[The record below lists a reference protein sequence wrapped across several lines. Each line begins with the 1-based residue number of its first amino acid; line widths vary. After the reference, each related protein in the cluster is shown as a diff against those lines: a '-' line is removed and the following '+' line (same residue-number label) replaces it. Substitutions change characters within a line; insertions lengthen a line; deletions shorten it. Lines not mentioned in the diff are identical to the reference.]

1 MEGASSS
8 WAAIMESLGSL
19 YMVPGTL
26 HALSKSRPV
35 SSCLLHH
42 LPVQFSGQ
50 TAIELL
56 WKECANGKYV
66 KNESQHSIYLRD
78 AYHMLSIKAE
88 QKDRKKKTKG
98 IKEGGKVFHMGS
110 SLSFLLTESQ
120 DASI

>member
-8 WAAIMESLGSL
+8 WAAILESLGSL

-88 QKDRKKKTKG
+88 QKDRKKKPRG
-98 IKEGGKVFHMGS
+98 
-110 SLSFLLTESQ
+110 
-120 DASI
+120 